1 MDADLLL
8 SGGVL
13 LPDATS
19 TPIREGALAI
29 RDGVIVDSGP
39 ADVVTS
45 RVNARRV
52 IDTTGQAVMPGLV
65 DCHIHTC
72 QQMARGL
79 ADDINVLDWLT
90 RIVAVEGAMDEDDV
104 SVSVKAAC
112 LEMIKSG
119 TTGFIEACG
128 NPYFAD
134 AMGEAV
140 LESGLRGVMTR
151 STMELAEPD
160 WSAPDPFLMDAESNL
175 KATRE
180 LIEKWHGRGN
190 GRISAWT
197 GWRQQWNLSDELLVA
212 VVGLAREYGV
222 GLHGHLATRR
232 FGQIEL
238 LDRLGVLGPDMVF
251 AHSIRYT
258 ARDRQLIK
266 LNGVNIN
273 HNPAASMHGAYGSA
287 PMGCFPEM
295 VEEGINVCLGCDG
308 AANGNTLDMFQVMRL
323 AATLHKEMRLDP
335 LAISPEQAFAMAT
348 RNGARAAMWPDGGEL
363 KVGDKADV
371 IAIDLM
377 QPHLL
382 PAYNVLNNLVYCASG
397 QDVVTTIEA
406 GQVLMEDRRVTT
418 LDEAKVLSDL
428 QTRGEALVRRL
439 PEYFPSPPAGPRLS
453 RRPALS

>member
-8 SGGVL
+8 TGGTL

-19 TPIREGALAI
+19 APLPHGALAI
-29 RDGVIVDSGP
+29 RDGLIVDIGP
-39 ADVVTS
+39 ADVLAS

-52 IDTTGQAVMPGLV
+52 IDTSRQAVMPGLV

-90 RIVAVEGAMDEDDV
+90 RIVAVEGAMDEEDV

-140 LESGLRGVMTR
+140 LQSGLRGVMTR

-160 WSAPDPFLMDAESNL
+160 WTAPDPFLMDAESNL

-180 LIEKWHGRGN
+180 LIEKWHGAGD
-190 GRISAWT
+190 GRLSAWT

-212 VVGLAREYGV
+212 VVALAREYGV

-232 FGQIEL
+232 YGQIDL

-273 HNPAASMHGAYGSA
+273 HNPGASMHGAYGSG

-335 LAISPEQAFAMAT
+335 LAISPQDAFAMAT

-363 KVGDKADV
+363 KVGNKADV
-371 IAIDLM
+371 IAVDLM
-377 QPHLL
+377 QPHLM

-397 QDVVTTIEA
+397 QDVVTTIVA
-406 GQVLMEDRRVTT
+406 GEVLMEDRRVLT
-418 LDEAKVLSDL
+418 LDETAILSDL

-439 PEYFPSPPAGPRLS
+439 PEQFPAPGVGAQPDLRPNLS
-453 RRPALS
+453 

>member
-8 SGGVL
+8 SGGTL
-13 LPDATS
+13 LTDPGSAPVRD
-19 TPIREGALAI
+19 GALAI
-29 RDGVIVDSGP
+29 KDGVIVDLGP
-39 ADVVTS
+39 ADVVTP
-45 RVNARRV
+45 RVSARRV
-52 IDTTGQAVMPGLV
+52 LDTTGQAVLPGLV

-72 QQMARGL
+72 QQIARGL

-104 SVSVKAAC
+104 NVSVKAAC

-134 AMGEAV
+134 AMAEAV
-140 LESGLRGVMTR
+140 VESGLRGVMTR
-151 STMELAEPD
+151 STMELPEPD
-160 WSAPDPFLMDAESNL
+160 WQAPDPFVMDAESNL
-175 KATRE
+175 TATRS
-180 LIEKWHGRGN
+180 LIEKWHGAAG
-190 GRISAWT
+190 GRISAWA

-212 VVGLAREYGV
+212 VVALAREYGV

-238 LDRLGVLGPDMVF
+238 LDRLGVLGPDLVF

-273 HNPAASMHGAYGSA
+273 HNPGASMHGAYGSA

-335 LAISPEQAFAMAT
+335 LAISPRDAFAMAT

-363 KVGDKADV
+363 KVGNKADV
-371 IAIDLM
+371 IAVNLM
-377 QPHLL
+377 QPHLM
-382 PAYNVLNNLVYCASG
+382 PVHDVLNNLVYCASG
-397 QDVVTTIEA
+397 QDVVTTIVA

-418 LDEAKVLSDL
+418 LDEARILSDL
-428 QTRGEALVRRL
+428 QTRGEALVARL
-439 PEYFPSPPAGPRLS
+439 PEYFPAQPTLS
-453 RRPALS
+453 